1 MPKPSAL
8 IITTDTL
15 RAIGAKHML
24 ESLFDIAAHIAV
36 DNDNESIADDMER
49 CDIIFADERSSLSYL
64 DLLIPKKAK
73 TVILTDKDASR
84 HLKSWL
90 HVNTDADSDHLVEEI
105 TLILKHIKRNNLVR
119 MELSTRETDVLRLM
133 AHGLTNKEIAD
144 NLNIS
149 INTVLSHRKNISAK
163 LGIKSVSGLCV
174 YAMMNGI
181 IN

>member
-1 MPKPSAL
+1 MHRLSAL
-8 IITTDTL
+8 ILTTDTL
-15 RAIGAKHML
+15 RALGLKHLL
-24 ESLFDIAAHIAV
+24 ESLFDTDTHIAPQAAQ
-36 DNDNESIADDMER
+36 SLADEVER
-49 CDIIFADERSSLSYL
+49 CDIIFADGHSCISCL

-73 TVILTDKDASR
+73 TVLLTSNSADKQHID
-84 HLKSWL
+84 SWL
-90 HVNTDADSDHLVEEI
+90 HIDASTDSDHIVEQI
-105 TLILKHIKRNNLVR
+105 TSILKHIKRNSMER
-119 MELSTRETDVLRLM
+119 MELSTRETDVLRLVAQGM
-133 AHGLTNKEIAD
+133 TNKEIAD

>member
-1 MPKPSAL
+1 MHRLSAL
-8 IITTDTL
+8 ILTTDTL
-15 RAIGAKHML
+15 RALGLKHLL
-24 ESLFDIAAHIAV
+24 ENLFDTDA
-36 DNDNESIADDMER
+36 SIATCAAQSLADEVER
-49 CDIIFADERSSLSYL
+49 CDIIFADGHCCISCL

-73 TVILTDKDASR
+73 TVLLTDNDTGKHID
-84 HLKSWL
+84 SWL
-90 HVNTDADSDHLVEEI
+90 HIDASTDSDHIVEQI
-105 TLILKHIKRNNLVR
+105 TSILKLIRRNSMER
-119 MELSTRETDVLRLM
+119 MELSARETDVLRLVAQGM
-133 AHGLTNKEIAD
+133 TNKEIAD